1 MAQNIE
7 TMVGDFKKYMQK
19 IAYFQH
25 ALGIL
30 YWDSRTLIPRRGMEQ
45 RAAVL
50 GFLSTEIYQLT
61 VAPELERF
69 LTGLG
74 TATVLTTLDPVIAN
88 SVREYQ
94 KEYTRMKKIPP
105 AFYEEYVLLTAKA
118 ENVWE
123 DAKRTSDFKLFEPY
137 LSKIVAFNRKFADY
151 WGYQKHPYDA
161 LLEYYEPGL
170 TVAMLDPLFA
180 ELRRTTVALLKR
192 IQTAGRPVELSCLNG
207 RFSNDIQEKLGRFLL
222 GEIGFD
228 FTAGNLAESVH
239 PFTGGANHPGDV
251 RLTTHYYEDNLLS
264 AIFSCIHEGGH
275 GIYEQNIDPKYVNTP
290 LGTGTSMGVH
300 ESQSRFYENI
310 IGRSKSFWRRYFP
323 KLQAFFPQQ
332 FSQVD
337 SFTFYRAVNR
347 VVPSLIRT
355 EADELTYNLHIILRY
370 EIEKDLIKGT
380 CQVTELPRVW
390 NEKMREYLGVIPSND
405 AEGVLQDTHWSGGAF
420 GYFPSYA
427 IGNIYSAQFTAA
439 MKRSG
444 LNLEQVVTDGD
455 FNRIKQWLGQR
466 IHTYGKSK
474 TPAQLL
480 RDVTGEPINAGYLIR
495 YLERKYGEVYEI

>member
-1 MAQNIE
+1 MTQNIE
-7 TMVGDFKKYMQK
+7 TVVGDFRNYMQK
-19 IAYFQH
+19 IACYQH

-30 YWDSRTLIPRRGMEQ
+30 YWDSRTIIPRRGLEQ
-45 RAAVL
+45 RALVL
-50 GFLSTEIYQLT
+50 GFLSTEVYKLT
-61 VAPELERF
+61 VAPEMERF

-74 TATVLTTLDPVIAN
+74 ATTVLTTLDPVIAK

-105 AFYEEYVLLTAKA
+105 ALYEEYVLLTAKA

-137 LSKIVAFNRKFADY
+137 LTKIVDFNRKLADY
-151 WGYQKHPYDA
+151 WGYRRHPYDA
-161 LLEYYEPGL
+161 LLEPYEPGL
-170 TVAMLDPLFA
+170 TVALLDPLFA
-180 ELRRTTVALLKR
+180 ELRRATIALLKR
-192 IQTAGRPVELSCLNG
+192 IQTHGRPVDLSGLTG
-207 RFSNDIQEKLGRFLL
+207 RFTKQAQEELGRFLL

-264 AIFSCIHEGGH
+264 SLFSCLHEGGH

-310 IGRSKSFWRRYFP
+310 IGRSKSFWQRYFP
-323 KLQAFFPQQ
+323 KLQALFPKQ
-332 FSQVD
+332 FSQMD

-370 EIEKDLIKGT
+370 EIEKALLEGA
-380 CQVTELPRVW
+380 CQVAELPQIW
-390 NEKMREYLGVIPSND
+390 NEKMREYLGVTPSND
-405 AEGVLQDTHWSGGAF
+405 AEGVLQDMHWSGGAL
-420 GYFPSYA
+420 GYFPSYT
-427 IGNIYSAQFTAA
+427 IGNIYSAQFAAA
-439 MKRSG
+439 MERTG
-444 LNLEQVVTDGD
+444 LDLEQTVAAGD
-455 FNRIKQWLGQR
+455 FSRIKQWLRQQ
-466 IHTYGKSK
+466 IHQYGKSK
-474 TPAQLL
+474 TPAKLL
-480 RDVTGEPINAGYLIR
+480 QDVTGEQIDAEYLIR
-495 YLERKYGEVYEI
+495 YLERKYGEVYGI